1 MRKDFKPRGLAALI
15 GSLPIDDHDQ
25 ALKLVFEH
33 SPQIP
38 LWVQLP
44 VYKEEGMV
52 AQFLSGFPGLTV
64 YNDKTFI
71 NTAGDDFDTQLVDF
85 YEEYMAV
92 KDGTKDLG
100 DSRFVLKADAARGF
114 FTLLEGIGT
123 LAHTPIALKGQITGP
138 ITFGLGVIDQDRRAI
153 FYNEQ
158 VRDAAVKL
166 LAMKAGWQVR
176 TLSKFGCP
184 VIVFFDE
191 PALAGFGSSA
201 FISIS
206 GDEVTTCLN
215 EVCDAVHDQGGL
227 AGVHVCANCDWSL
240 ILESN
245 TDIVS
250 FDAYSYFDKF
260 ILYPEQLKK
269 FLDSG
274 GILAWGIVPTSNP
287 EDIEKETVDSLVA
300 RWQEQFRAVAELG
313 IEPSKIMAQSLIT
326 PSCGTGS
333 LSLDLAIKVLRL
345 TKEVSDTIRN
355 TGKIKIV

>member
-1 MRKDFKPRGLAALI
+1 MRKEFKPSGLPVLI
-15 GSLPIDDHDQ
+15 GSLPLDDHDQ

-33 SPQIP
+33 TPQIP

-44 VYKEEGMV
+44 SYKEEGMI
-52 AQFLSGFPGLTV
+52 AQFLSGLPGLTV
-64 YNDKTFI
+64 DDDKAFI
-71 NTAGDDFDTQLVDF
+71 HTGAVDFDHKLVNF

-92 KDGTKDLG
+92 KNGKADLE

-114 FTLLEGIGT
+114 FTLLEGIDTMAGT
-123 LAHTPIALKGQITGP
+123 PVALKGQITGP
-138 ITFGLGVIDQDRRAI
+138 ITFGLGVTDQDRKAI

-176 TLSKFGCP
+176 MLSKFGFP

-206 GDEVTTCLN
+206 RDDVAASLN
-215 EVCDAVHDQGGL
+215 EVIDAVHNQGGL
-227 AGVHVCANCDWSL
+227 TGIHVCANTDWSL

-245 TDIVS
+245 ADIVS
-250 FDAYSYFDKF
+250 FDAYSYFDKL
-260 ILYPEQLKK
+260 ILYPEHLKK
-269 FLDSG
+269 FIESG
-274 GILAWGIVPTSNP
+274 GILAWGIVPTSSP
-287 EDIEKETVDSLVA
+287 DDIEKETTGSLVA
-300 RWQEQFRAVAELG
+300 AWQDQLKAVAEIG
-313 IEPSKIMAQSLIT
+313 IEPSRILAQSLIT

-333 LSLDLAIKVLRL
+333 LSLDLAKKVLKL
-345 TKEVSDTIRN
+345 TKEVSETIRTN
-355 TGKIKIV
+355 NSM

>member
-1 MRKDFKPRGLAALI
+1 MRKEFKPSGLPVLI
-15 GSLPIDDHDQ
+15 GSLPLDDHDQ

-33 SPQIP
+33 TPQIP

-44 VYKEEGMV
+44 SYKEEGMI
-52 AQFLSGFPGLTV
+52 AQFLSGFPGLTIDD
-64 YNDKTFI
+64 DKAFI
-71 NTAGDDFDTQLVDF
+71 HTGGVDFDHKLVNF

-92 KDGTKDLG
+92 KDGKADLE
-100 DSRFVLKADAARGF
+100 DSRFVLEADAARGF
-114 FTLLEGIGT
+114 FTLLEGIDTIAGT
-123 LAHTPIALKGQITGP
+123 PVALKGQITGP
-138 ITFGLGVIDQDRRAI
+138 ITFGLGVTDQDRRAI

-176 TLSKFGCP
+176 TLSKFGFP

-206 GDEVTTCLN
+206 RDEVAASLN
-215 EVCDAVHDQGGL
+215 EVIDAVHNQGGL
-227 AGVHVCANCDWSL
+227 TGIHVCANTDWSL

-245 TDIVS
+245 ADIIS
-250 FDAYSYFDKF
+250 FDAYSYFDKL
-260 ILYPEQLKK
+260 ILYPEHLKT
-269 FLDSG
+269 FIESG

-287 EDIEKETVDSLVA
+287 DDIEKETTGSLVA
-300 RWQEQFRAVAELG
+300 AWQDQLKTVAAIG
-313 IEPSKIMAQSLIT
+313 IEPSKILAQSLIT

-333 LSLDLAIKVLRL
+333 LSLDLAKKVLKL
-345 TKEVSDTIRN
+345 TKEVSETIRN
-355 TGKIKIV
+355 LN